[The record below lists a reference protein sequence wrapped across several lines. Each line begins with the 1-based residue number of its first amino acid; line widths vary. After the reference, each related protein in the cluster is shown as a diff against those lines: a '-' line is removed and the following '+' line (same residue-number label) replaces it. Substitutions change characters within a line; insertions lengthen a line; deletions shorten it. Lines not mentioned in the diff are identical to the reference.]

1 MLGMLFTK
9 ARQIV
14 EFNAKGVHT
23 VDTVISVPCYFTDA
37 QRRAVKDAAAIGGLN
52 CLRVLNDGT
61 AVALSYGIAKG
72 AKKEFAEGK
81 VTNVLFLDMGASQ
94 FTATAVGFTN
104 SSLKILASVSD
115 STFGGRDIDTVI
127 TKRLVEQFATVV
139 KGADAWK
146 NKKARLKLL
155 LAAEKAKITLSPH
168 GVNDAPVNVECLMED
183 RDLSYRMTA
192 DELDALITPRVNAVV
207 GGVIA
212 RCLQIAKLTSAAD
225 FSSIE
230 LVGGSM
236 RPRAVKRAAATALSM
251 PLDEATSHLLSQ
263 SMNLDEAVARG
274 CAFACAMLSP
284 VFKVTPFEII
294 DSVPASIRISWD
306 ADTAA
311 SPNAAEMEVDEAEGT
326 GEAPVTD
333 SATSVV
339 LFKTG
344 DVTPLTR
351 LIRLKRSAT
360 FDVTAEYDVADPLVA
375 AIFPAGSSKTISKH
389 RIELPAGAV
398 EAGAPTPKV
407 RIDFKHDMNG
417 ILSLLRADLIKE
429 VKEDVKMEDAAAAAS
444 PVVEGTAAVP
454 VVEEKKKKKTTKVQL
469 TVTPLDVPGMA
480 PTAIAVAVTAEKEM
494 VARDKEIHA
503 TQDMRNSLEASI
515 YSTRS
520 AIESELQAFS
530 TPAERETLTTL
541 LGELEEWLY
550 NDGFSVAKAAY
561 AAKLADLNSK
571 GGPIAA
577 RKTESEG
584 RYVAVT
590 ALKESIEHFKDVLS
604 NKTGKHAHLI
614 EADHDSLRATINGV
628 ENWLKDSTDSQSSR
642 EMYMDPAF
650 KVLDV
655 TAQRERLIKDLGPI
669 ERRPVPKPPAA
680 PPSEVSS
687 QPPTPTADV
696 DMPPAANDA
705 ATPDFDAP
713 PAVTP
718 SVDVPMN
725 EV

>member
-14 EFNAKGVHT
+14 EFNAKGVQT

-81 VTNVLFLDMGASQ
+81 VTNILFLDMGASQ

-115 STFGGRDIDTVI
+115 SSFGGRDIDTVI
-127 TKRLVEQFATVV
+127 THRLVEQFATVV

-168 GVNDAPVNVECLMED
+168 GVVDAPVNVECLMED
-183 RDLSYRMTA
+183 RDLSYKLTA
-192 DELDALITPRVNAVV
+192 DELDSLITPRVNAVV

-212 RCLQIAKLTSAAD
+212 RCLQIAKLTNAAD

-251 PLDEATSHLLSQ
+251 PLDEATSHNLSQ

-294 DSVPASIRISWD
+294 DSVPASIRITWEAD
-306 ADTAA
+306 ASAV
-311 SPNAAEMEVDEAEGT
+311 SPNNGGEMEVDDAEGAA
-326 GEAPVTD
+326 ESPVTD
-333 SATSVV
+333 NATSVV

-344 DVTPLTR
+344 DDTPLTR
-351 LIRLKRSAT
+351 LIRLKRNAT
-360 FDVTAEYDVADPLVA
+360 FDVTAEYDVTDPLVVA
-375 AIFPAGSSKTISKH
+375 NLPKGSNKIISKH
-389 RIELPAGAV
+389 RIEVPVGAI
-398 EAGAPTPKV
+398 EAGAPVPNV

-417 ILSLLRADLIKE
+417 VLTLLRADLIKE
-429 VKEDVKMEDAAAAAS
+429 AKAEVKVDDAMEA
-444 PVVEGTAAVP
+444 G
-454 VVEEKKKKKTTKVQL
+454 VEEKKVQKKKSTKVQL
-469 TVTPLDVPGMA
+469 TVTPLEMSGMA
-480 PTAIAVAVTAEKEM
+480 PAAVASAVVAEKEM
-494 VARDKEIHA
+494 VARDTEIHA
-503 TQDMRNSLEASI
+503 TQDMRNSLEANI

-520 AIESELQAFS
+520 AIESELLDYS

-541 LGELEEWLY
+541 LSELEDWLY
-550 NDGFSVAKAAY
+550 NDGFSAPKAAY
-561 AAKLADLNSK
+561 ASKLADLTSK
-571 GGPIAA
+571 GGPLAT
-577 RKTESEG
+577 RKTEAEG
-584 RYVAVT
+584 RYGAVT
-590 ALKESIEHFKDVLS
+590 ALKETIEHFKDVLS
-604 NKTGKHAHLI
+604 NKTGKHSHLL

-628 ENWLKDSTDSQSSR
+628 EKWLKESQEAQSSR
-642 EMYMDPAF
+642 EKYHDPAF
-650 KVLDV
+650 KVIDV
-655 TAQRERLIKDLGPI
+655 TAQRERMIKELGPI
-669 ERRPVPKPPAA
+669 ERRPVPKPAVHLPEPPTFTQP
-680 PPSEVSS
+680 PPS
-687 QPPTPTADV
+687 TD
-696 DMPPAANDA
+696 DMPPADD
-705 ATPDFDAP
+705 ATPVSESSP
-713 PAVTP
+713 
-718 SVDVPMN
+718 VDVPMN
-725 EV
+725 EI